1 MLRKYAGLAGLIV
14 FIALPLAACGAAGSS
29 VSSAVSSIAG
39 SVTATRTG
47 ATGQPTTAEPTTAPP
62 TTAPPTTAAPTTA
75 PPTTAPPTT
84 AAPTTAAPTTAAPT
98 TVAPTTAAAGGGG
111 STSGAAAATTPAAA
125 GSSGF
130 PWAWFWVAVGIVVA
144 AGLVIWA
151 LVAHRRRSAAATDWR
166 ARVIDAYAKGSA
178 LHDAMAAAETPG
190 SLTGPDAGFRWSDLQ
205 RRADDYSQLLYAMQQ
220 QAPGEIERI
229 LVADVIASLQAAR
242 SAMDAERSTGASDG
256 SLAGIARDRI
266 AFFASSVNSLRE
278 PDVRP
283 A

>member
-1 MLRKYAGLAGLIV
+1 MLKKYAGLAGLIV
-14 FIALPLAACGAAGSS
+14 FIVLPLAACGAAGSS
-29 VSSAVSSIAG
+29 VRSAVSSIAA
-39 SVTATRTG
+39 SVTATGTG
-47 ATGQPTTAEPTTAPP
+47 GTGQPTTAPP
-62 TTAPPTTAAPTTA
+62 TTAPPTTAPPTTAPPTTAPPTTAPPTTA

-84 AAPTTAAPTTAAPT
+84 AAPTTAAPTTAA
-98 TVAPTTAAAGGGG
+98 GGGG
-111 STSGAAAATTPAAA
+111 STSGAAAATTPAAT
-125 GSSGF
+125 GSSTS
-130 PWAWFWVAVGIVVA
+130 PWVWVLVAAGIVVV

-190 SLTGPDAGFRWSDLQ
+190 ALTGPDAGYRWSDLQ
-205 RRADDYSQLLYAMQQ
+205 RRADDYSQLLYALQQ

-229 LVADVIASLQAAR
+229 QVADVIASLQAAR
-242 SAMDAERSTGASDG
+242 SAMDAERSTGAYDSA
-256 SLAGIARDRI
+256 LAGIARDRI

-278 PDVRP
+278 PNVRP

>member
-1 MLRKYAGLAGLIV
+1 MLRKYAGLVGLIV
-14 FIALPLAACGAAGSS
+14 FIVLPLAACGAAGSS
-29 VSSAVSSIAG
+29 VRSAVSSVAA
-39 SVTATRTG
+39 SVTATGTG
-47 ATGQPTTAEPTTAPP
+47 ATGQPTTAEPTT
-62 TTAPPTTAAPTTA
+62 TAPTTA

-84 AAPTTAAPTTAAPT
+84 APPTTAPPTTAPPTTAAPT

-151 LVAHRRRSAAATDWR
+151 LVAHRRRSAAATDWQ

-190 SLTGPDAGFRWSDLQ
+190 ALTSADAGYRWSDLQ

-220 QAPGEIERI
+220 EAPGEIERI

-242 SAMDAERSTGASDG
+242 SAMDAERSTGAYDG
-256 SLAGIARDRI
+256 TLAGIARDRI
-266 AFFASSVNSLRE
+266 AFFASSVNSLRQ
-278 PDVRP
+278 PNVRP